1 MKQLLSFSFAA
12 FFIFSG
18 AISAFA
24 CACCAEPGT
33 YSIWT
38 GKPDIYHTS
47 LLKDI
52 LFQKDAAL
60 YMTEAGFDGF
70 KGLRGIQKEYES
82 DTWTATPGEFSLV
95 NSFKGTSWRFELKTK
110 AGKAGSVTLPL
121 PPKMLVFKADLHDST
136 PERPEPTLYKEFRF
150 HGKVG
155 AASGFLRP
163 DVTPTTSYFLV
174 FQGRGNGCDNA
185 EDFTHWRLEI
195 NGPKAGYAFFGTTT
209 SVGEKK

>member
-1 MKQLLSFSFAA
+1 MKKLLTVSFAA
-12 FFIFSG
+12 FLMFSST
-18 AISAFA
+18 ISAFA

-38 GKPDIYHTS
+38 GRPNSYQTG

-60 YMTEAGFDGF
+60 FMTEAGFDGF

-82 DTWTATPGEFSLV
+82 DSWMATPGEFRLV
-95 NSFKGTSWRFELKTK
+95 NSFKGTSWHFELKTK
-110 AGKAGSVTLPL
+110 GGKAGSVTLPL
-121 PPKMLVFKADLHDST
+121 PPKMLIFKADLHDST
-136 PERPEPTLYKEFRF
+136 AERPEPTLYKEFRF
-150 HGKVG
+150 QGKVG
-155 AASGFLRP
+155 AATGFLKP

-185 EDFTHWRLEI
+185 ADFTHWRLEI
-195 NGPKAGYAFFGTTT
+195 TGPKAGYAFFGTTT
-209 SVGEKK
+209 TAPEK